1 MSVLLAGFLM
11 GLSLIVAIGAQNAY
25 VLRMG
30 LARTHTITVVAICAI
45 SDVALIGLG
54 VGGLG
59 RVFLAWPPLLTIFK
73 WVGVAYLG
81 YFALASLRRAL
92 RRNSLESSGAG
103 VSSRARVVLTT
114 LSLTFLNPHVYLDT
128 VLLLGTIGNQYADQR
143 WWFALGACMASLLWF
158 SSLGFGAKFASG
170 LMAKPLTW
178 RVLDSSIA
186 LVMLGTAIKLATLHL
201 SR

>member
-1 MSVLLAGFLM
+1 MGF
-11 GLSLIVAIGAQNAY
+11 SLIVAIGAQNAY

-128 VLLLGTIGNQYADQR
+128 VLLLGSIGNQYADRR

>member
-103 VSSRARVVLTT
+103 VSNRARVVLTT

-128 VLLLGTIGNQYADQR
+128 VLLLGTIGNQYADQG

>member
-128 VLLLGTIGNQYADQR
+128 VLLLGTIGNQYADQG

>member
-1 MSVLLAGFLM
+1 
-11 GLSLIVAIGAQNAY
+11 
-25 VLRMG
+25 
-30 LARTHTITVVAICAI
+30 
-45 SDVALIGLG
+45 
-54 VGGLG
+54 
-59 RVFLAWPPLLTIFK
+59 
-73 WVGVAYLG
+73 
-81 YFALASLRRAL
+81 
-92 RRNSLESSGAG
+92 
-103 VSSRARVVLTT
+103 

-128 VLLLGTIGNQYADQR
+128 VLLLGTIGNQYADQG

>member
-1 MSVLLAGFLM
+1 M

-25 VLRMG
+25 VLRIG

-45 SDVALIGLG
+45 SDVVLIGLG

-128 VLLLGTIGNQYADQR
+128 VLLLGSIGNQYADRR
-143 WWFALGACMASLLWF
+143 WWFALGACMASLFWF

>member
-25 VLRMG
+25 VLRIG

-45 SDVALIGLG
+45 SDVVLIGLG

-128 VLLLGTIGNQYADQR
+128 VLLLGSIGNQYADRR
-143 WWFALGACMASLLWF
+143 WWFALGACMASLFWF